1 MDLQALELQIR
12 ISSIESDEM
21 MEQSEIL
28 DELGTQ

>member
-12 ISSIESDEM
+12 ISSIESDGM